1 VPEVLPPAAGG
12 VRPVPSFAGV
22 AVLPLKRSLYAST
35 LSQLSALS
43 ASFGPASLAQ
53 PQVQAC
59 RPHLPASRTAHACM
73 LEMMW
78 MALLMVHQSSMIHA
92 CSVQSLLRMRVVT
105 WS

>member
-1 VPEVLPPAAGG
+1 MFGHGSAWQALIINAGCCKGPRVNPEKMHARAQLLRVPEVLPPAAGG
-12 VRPVPSFAGV
+12 ARPVPSFAGV

-59 RPHLPASRTAHACM
+59 ART
-73 LEMMW
+73 
-78 MALLMVHQSSMIHA
+78 
-92 CSVQSLLRMRVVT
+92 
-105 WS
+105 